1 MQILFEIIFQTIL
14 GGLGALIKKLFGRPI
29 SSSGISEMWI
39 GLSVVIAVLVIV
51 LAATRPW

>member
-39 GLSVVIAVLVIV
+39 GLSVVVAVLVVV